1 MISEEPLVS
10 IITPSLDQAEFVA
23 EALASVDR
31 QDYPR
36 VEHVIV
42 DGGSTDGTLELL
54 RERTGPDRRVIELP
68 GSSQSEALNAAFE
81 DTRGELIGWLN
92 TDDVFFT
99 IDAVSSVVR
108 RFAEEPGAVAVYGDG
123 VVVDG
128 TGRVLQHV
136 ATTDRGMDRL
146 QQCSPFCQPSV
157 FFRRSAINGTF
168 LRADL
173 DMTMDYELWL
183 RLREKGRFAKVD
195 RILAG
200 DRMQPRA
207 KTIVRWGDMAG
218 ELARLGDE
226 YGVRPSSRPLERLRR
241 LGRRIRGVGP
251 LLTLDHGYRYAY
263 PARVD
268 ARWRRIVRQV
278 VLPYRLLDRL

>member
-10 IITPSLDQAEFVA
+10 IITPSLNQATFVA
-23 EALASVDR
+23 DALTSIDR

-36 VEHVIV
+36 IQHVVV

-54 RERTGPDRRVIELP
+54 RERSGPDRKVVELP
-68 GSSQSEALNAAFE
+68 GSSQSEALNAAFAE
-81 DTRGELIGWLN
+81 TRGEIIGWLN
-92 TDDVFFT
+92 TDDVFFAV
-99 IDAVSSVVR
+99 DAVSSVVR
-108 RFAEEPGAVAVYGDG
+108 RFGEAPDAVAVYGDG
-123 VVVDG
+123 VVVDQD
-128 TGRVLQHV
+128 GRVLQHV

-157 FFRRSAINGTF
+157 FFKRDAINGNF

-173 DMTMDYELWL
+173 DLTMDYELWL
-183 RLREKGRFAKVD
+183 RLHEKGRFAKVD

-200 DRMQPRA
+200 DRMQPSA
-207 KTIVRWGDMAG
+207 KTVVRWGEMAD
-218 ELARLGDE
+218 ELAQLSDE
-226 YGVRPSSRPLERLRR
+226 YGVRGSAKPLQRLAR
-241 LGRRIRGVGP
+241 LWRRIGGVGP
-251 LLTLDHGYRYAY
+251 MLTIERRYRIAY

-278 VLPYRLLDRL
+278 LLPYRLLDRL